1 MRLHKRHL
9 VAMTLAGLLSAP
21 PSVSNDAFDELKKA
35 TQKPSKEQRYQE
47 FVNYINARLD
57 EYESWRE
64 QYTKQLDQT
73 RHSQI
78 STWGSAQVSDN
89 TLEVEY
95 SADDTVRKVVDYE
108 NNTSTISVLVDAQA
122 TQEQIQQTL
131 KQHQQLTLQD
141 SLVDAEISQQVVD
154 YSLQQQSVEKAF
166 IVQQTQKQMNEYDI
180 QAERLIAAK
189 TGIPDKFIYQRAHA
203 KKMALVEEAKQRIAA
218 MTQLFEQ
225 KRQELGIVEP
235 EVAQLDANHA
245 PKAIEAETSTPAVTS
260 SETEVEAKPQ
270 LASVESEKAE
280 LPVESD
286 AVTDKAVQPEAFVEP
301 ASVTNLNTPEPQ
313 TEQAP
318 PEDLASSAK
327 AEQDASLV
335 KIAPLQKPPVE
346 VAKVE
351 AQAEN
356 APETKMPIKAA
367 PLSNRSTPAVKKVVS
382 YKISLPNN
390 SLSKRAN
397 QYQPLALQ
405 ESEKWSIDPALVMA
419 IMHSESAFRPQAK
432 SHIPAFGLMQIVPT
446 TAGRDVNRKVNNRDE
461 PMLEAEL
468 YRPGVNVEAGT
479 VYLHILDSQYLKSI
493 TNEQS
498 RLYCTIA
505 AYNTGAGNVA
515 KAFNSDRSTN
525 IRIAAKVINTMT
537 PEQVY
542 QRLITHLPYDETKN
556 YLKKVSS
563 RIALYQPKIAM

>member
-218 MTQLFEQ
+218 MTQLFEH

-235 EVAQLDANHA
+235 KVAQLDANHA
-245 PKAIEAETSTPAVTS
+245 PKVIEAETSTPAVAS
-260 SETEVEAKPQ
+260 REIAVEAKPQ
-270 LASVESEKAE
+270 LASAESEKIV

-286 AVTDKAVQPEAFVEP
+286 AVTDKTAQLEAFVEP
-301 ASVTNLNTPEPQ
+301 ASMTNLNTSEPQ
-313 TEQAP
+313 TVQAP
-318 PEDLASSAK
+318 LEDLATSAK
-327 AEQDASLV
+327 AEQDASLA
-335 KIAPLQKPPVE
+335 KTAPLQKTPVE

-356 APETKMPIKAA
+356 TPETKMPIKVAA
-367 PLSNRSTPAVKKVVS
+367 LSNSSTPAVKKVVS

-397 QYQPLALQ
+397 QYQPLVLQ